1 MFPNHYG
8 SNFNSDSFPLN
19 YIESQLFLQDKQI
32 QAKLLHSIV
41 LFFDFMGL
49 RFNKENKLVI

>member
-8 SNFNSDSFPLN
+8 SSFNSDSFALN
-19 YIESQLFLQDKQI
+19 YIESQLFLKDKQI
-32 QAKLLHSIV
+32 QINLLYSIV